1 MFRFKGVGYLTDGE
15 IDLIIEKKVPAHLE
29 KFAAP
34 SYHFQIKQHLMPYEI
49 GKIDIRVG
57 YNENTF
63 YGGNIGYEIYP
74 PYRGHHYAAKACQII
89 KRVAQLHGMNYLY
102 ISCLPDNL
110 PSNKTCQRLGA
121 RWLGNYV
128 VPFHLEM
135 YMMSV
140 REINVYEW
148 NLNAYNR

>member
-1 MFRFKGVGYLTDGE
+1 MFRFKDVGYLTDGE

-29 KFAAP
+29 KFGVP
-34 SYHFQIKQHLMPYEI
+34 SYHFQIKKHLMPHEI
-49 GKIDIRVG
+49 GKIDIRIG

-74 PYRGHHYAAKACQII
+74 AYRGHHYAAKACKIL

-102 ISCLPDNL
+102 ISCLPENI
-110 PSNKTCQRLGA
+110 PSNKTCQSLGA
-121 RWLGNYV
+121 HWLGTYI

-135 YMMSV
+135 YMMGV
-140 REINVYEW
+140 RQINIYE
-148 NLNAYNR
+148 LGLIPS

>member
-1 MFRFKGVGYLTDGE
+1 MFRFKDVGYLTDGE

-74 PYRGHHYAAKACQII
+74 PYRGHHYAAKA
-89 KRVAQLHGMNYLY
+89 
-102 ISCLPDNL
+102 
-110 PSNKTCQRLGA
+110 
-121 RWLGNYV
+121 
-128 VPFHLEM
+128 
-135 YMMSV
+135 
-140 REINVYEW
+140 
-148 NLNAYNR
+148 